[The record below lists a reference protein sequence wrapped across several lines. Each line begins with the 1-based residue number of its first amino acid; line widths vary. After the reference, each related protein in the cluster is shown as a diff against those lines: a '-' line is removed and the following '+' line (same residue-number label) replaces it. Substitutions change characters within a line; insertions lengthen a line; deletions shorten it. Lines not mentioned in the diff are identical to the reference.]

1 MPLLSFGAVGRLH
14 YRRPVGWCRSTGEAR
29 DMRTMLGA
37 IATLMLGLLVGPAWS
52 QEAAVVADLLKA
64 LGGGGHVIVVRHG
77 ATHAD
82 QADTDPLNLDNVAK
96 QRQLNDKGRADARAF
111 GEAFRAAGVPI
122 GKCYSSRFQR
132 AVETARLIADRDPEA
147 TADLSEGGL
156 VVTPNENNRR
166 TQALRRLIG
175 TVPAAGTNTLIVTHK
190 PNILDALG
198 RDWFEIKEGEA
209 SIFKPGGTGKYVLV
223 GRV

>member
-1 MPLLSFGAVGRLH
+1 
-14 YRRPVGWCRSTGEAR
+14 
-29 DMRTMLGA
+29 MRTMLGA

-52 QEAAVVADLLKA
+52 QDAAVVADLLKA

-96 QRQLNDKGRADARAF
+96 QRQLNDKGRAEARAF

-132 AVETARLIADRDPEA
+132 AVETARLIAGTDPEA
-147 TADLSEGGL
+147 TADVSEGGL

-175 TVPAAGTNTLIVTHK
+175 TVPDAGTNTLIVTHK

-198 RDWFEIKEGEA
+198 REWFEIKEGEA
-209 SIFKPGGTGKYVLV
+209 SIFKPDGAGKYTLV
-223 GRV
+223 GRVQIGQWVTAK